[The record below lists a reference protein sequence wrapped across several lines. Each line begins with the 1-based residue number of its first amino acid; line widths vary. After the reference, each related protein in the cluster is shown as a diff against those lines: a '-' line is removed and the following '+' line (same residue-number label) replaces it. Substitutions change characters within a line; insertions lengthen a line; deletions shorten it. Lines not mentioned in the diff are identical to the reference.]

1 MDILQNIRV
10 FEDTA
15 GPVRIQVYESALV
28 ESDLSIHIHGG
39 SERCW
44 LSPWLVPPGP
54 MGEEGVGIRHPL
66 LLAGG
71 MVTPTS
77 TPAVGTT
84 TRRGPCIC
92 PRLELFMWL
101 RVGLCMLRCQGL
113 CMAEVS
119 SGPGYRCRGWGF
131 RFRFA
136 GTNRVDSLRRAGHA
150 NSFWGR
156 ECEPAVS
163 MRRRLIPGEEAVK

>member
-71 MVTPTS
+71 MVTPYWHS
-77 TPAVGTT
+77 GCRHHYAPRPVYLPPPGVVYVAARGAVHAPVPGPVYGGGFIGTGISLPGVGFSFSF
-84 TRRGPCIC
+84 RG
-92 PRLELFMWL
+92 
-101 RVGLCMLRCQGL
+101 
-113 CMAEVS
+113 
-119 SGPGYRCRGWGF
+119 
-131 RFRFA
+131 
-136 GTNRVDSLRRAGHA
+136 H
-150 NSFWGR
+150 
-156 ECEPAVS
+156 
-163 MRRRLIPGEEAVK
+163 